1 MIIEKQDILTLEDN
15 KEYVVVSKALYENTN
30 YFYIVDLDNVENFK
44 FVKIENDDLLEIKDK
59 DLATKLIPLFIND
72 TGIMN

>member
-1 MIIEKQDILTLEDN
+1 MIEKKDILTLDDN
-15 KEYVVVSKALYENTN
+15 KEYVVVSKALYEDVN
-30 YFYIVDLDNVENFK
+30 YFYIVDIDNVENFK
-44 FVKIENDDLLEIKDK
+44 FVKVENDNLFEIHDK

>member
-1 MIIEKQDILTLEDN
+1 MTIEKKDILTLEDN
-15 KEYVVVSKALYENTN
+15 KEYVVVSKVLYENTN
-30 YFYIVDLDNVENFK
+30 YFYIVDIDNIE

-72 TGIMN
+72 TGIMS

>member
-1 MIIEKQDILTLEDN
+1 MTIEKKDILTLEDN
-15 KEYVVVSKALYENTN
+15 KEYVVVSKVLYENTN
-30 YFYIVDLDNVENFK
+30 YFYIVDIDNIENFK

-72 TGIMN
+72 TGIMS